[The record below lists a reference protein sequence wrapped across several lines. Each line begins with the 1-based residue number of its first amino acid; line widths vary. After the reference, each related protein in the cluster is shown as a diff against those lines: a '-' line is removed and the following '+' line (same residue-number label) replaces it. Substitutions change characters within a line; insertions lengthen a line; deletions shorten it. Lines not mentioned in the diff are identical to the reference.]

1 MTDRKHLPK
10 GDAFLIDGVVLMTM
24 KYKKIN

>member
-1 MTDRKHLPK
+1 MTDIKHLPK
-10 GDAFLIDGVVLMTM
+10 GDAFLFDVVVPMNV

>member
-1 MTDRKHLPK
+1 MTDKKHLPK
-10 GDAFLIDGVVLMTM
+10 GDAFLIDGVVPMNV